1 MKFNLPVITTVGIL
15 TSLMLATV
23 LTTADQPWSEQLLW
37 VQTVVMAGCCV
48 VLAMRLLWP
57 SPLRLTAADI
67 IMAAWW
73 LYAVLRTYLGKG
85 DAPACQQIVD
95 YTTVTATYAMVR
107 LLPCRHSARQE
118 AMALLLLAATA
129 YEIVLGLWQATVGT
143 SHHWL
148 YLATGSM
155 FNPGPYSAYV
165 AMGMVLAIGMLH
177 DARDADWH
185 KPQKAMLLSWC
196 ALVVV
201 AGCFVVALTRSR
213 SAIIAVALV
222 TACTFRSGI
231 KRKYA
236 IVAAVVAA
244 VAAVPLFYMKMGSA
258 MGRVVIWRQAVGMVA
273 GQPLFGTGI
282 GSFSGEYGKQLC
294 SFFADNGNVQA
305 FATYADVADYAFCDL
320 LQVAAEQGIIGGG
333 LCMAFVAVSLKGL
346 YCHSPRLFLPF
357 ATLMVFSLFSYPMQ
371 LLPFQVVAAC
381 MAACGQ
387 TQCSGLHMRRW
398 TAVAA
403 SAFCILAALC
413 CRAIS
418 KPRVEAQAEYS
429 SIKGMTHSMFI
440 GDYYRLYPLCGDD
453 KRFLFDFARLL
464 QANNRHLDACAVLRQ
479 GTTVSGDPMF
489 IVLMGN
495 SFKAMRRYNNAVKC
509 YDMAFGVLPNRIY
522 PLYKKMMLYK
532 EVGDTAKARKTARK
546 LLDIRPKVESG
557 VTREMKEEAAQET
570 FIRFNM
576 P

>member
-1 MKFNLPVITTVGIL
+1 MKLSLPAITTVGIL
-15 TSLMLATV
+15 ASLMLATV
-23 LTTADQPWSEQLLW
+23 LTTTDQPWSEQLLW

-48 VLAMRLLWP
+48 VLAMRLFWP

-85 DAPACQQIVD
+85 DAPACQQIVG

-107 LLPCRHSARQE
+107 LLSCRHSARQE

-185 KPQKAMLLSWC
+185 KPQKAMLLSLC

-213 SAIIAVALV
+213 SAIIAVALA
-222 TACTFRSGI
+222 TAWPFRNGI

-244 VAAVPLFYMKMGSA
+244 VAAVALFYMKMGSA

-294 SFFADNGNVQA
+294 LFFADNGNVNA
-305 FATYADVADYAFCDL
+305 FAQYADVADYAFCDL
-320 LQVAAEQGIIGGG
+320 LQVFAEQGIIGGV
-333 LCMAFVAVSLKGL
+333 LCMAFVAVVLKGL
-346 YCHSPRLFLPF
+346 YCHSPKLFIPF

-371 LLPFQVVAAC
+371 LLPFQVMAVC

-387 TQCSGLHMRRW
+387 PRNGELHWRRW
-398 TAVAA
+398 TAGAA
-403 SAFCILAALC
+403 AVCALAAWC
-413 CRAIS
+413 CHAIA
-418 KPRVEAQAEYS
+418 KPRVDAQAEYA
-429 SIKGMTHSMFI
+429 SIRGMTHSLFI
-440 GDYYRLYPLCGDD
+440 AEYYRLYPSCSDD

-464 QANNRHLDACAVLRQ
+464 QANNRHFDACAVLRQ

-489 IVLMGN
+489 LVLMGN
-495 SFKAMRRYNNAVKC
+495 SFKSMRQYDNAVRC
-509 YDMAFGVLPNRIY
+509 YDQAFDVLPNRMY
-522 PLYKKMMLYK
+522 PLYKKMLLYK
-532 EVGDTAKARKTARK
+532 EMGDTAKVRQTARK
-546 LLDIRPKVESG
+546 LLDIKPKVESG
-557 VTREMKEEAAQET
+557 ATKEMKVEAGDALRCRG
-570 FIRFNM
+570 F
-576 P
+576 